1 MRVLTALLLGLMLT
15 TTVAFAETV
24 YVDDNLR
31 VGVRPEPDNSYS
43 PISVVVSGMVLEVLE
58 RKGNFMRIR
67 TPSGVEGWV
76 SNSYVTKKKPAQ
88 LLLDDANKKMK
99 DMEEKISSLNNQ
111 VGKLNVDRTKLQTNV
126 KELERENAELKDK
139 VDESS
144 HLDSLM
150 SGNST
155 HWWQNII
162 ILLVLISA
170 AFTAGVLWHKRHL
183 AKKLGGMSI

>member
-1 MRVLTALLLGLMLT
+1 MRFFTALLLSFMLT
-15 TTVAFAETV
+15 TIAFAETV

-88 LLLDDANKKMK
+88 ILVDEYKDKQKKLEDKIKSLTSQLEKLTK
-99 DMEEKISSLNNQ
+99 DKNQ
-111 VGKLNVDRTKLQTNV
+111 LQLNVQ
-126 KELERENAELKDK
+126 ELERENTELKDQM
-139 VDESS
+139 DENSR
-144 HLDSLM
+144 LESLL
-150 SGNST
+150 SGSAT
-155 HWWQNII
+155 PWWQNLI
-162 ILLVLISA
+162 ILLVLMAA
-170 AFTAGVLWHKRHL
+170 AFIGGVFWYRRHL
-183 AKKLGGMSI
+183 AKKLGGLSI